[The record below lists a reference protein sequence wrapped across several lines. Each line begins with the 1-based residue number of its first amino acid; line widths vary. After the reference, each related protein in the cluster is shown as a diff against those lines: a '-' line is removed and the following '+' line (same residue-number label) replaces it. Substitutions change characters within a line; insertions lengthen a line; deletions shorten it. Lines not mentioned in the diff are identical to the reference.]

1 LLFGSPDATPS
12 GKRSRRSCHDRVD
25 AVGKC
30 FAQTAEALTSM
41 AVFKNCRLV
50 IRAICKGLK
59 SKIFSLNKKSD
70 FYFGAGA
77 AHCLKEVK
85 SPHLLLL

>member
-12 GKRSRRSCHDRVD
+12 GKRSRRSCHDTVD
-25 AVGKC
+25 AVAKC

-50 IRAICKGLK
+50 TGAICRGLK
-59 SKIFSLNKKSD
+59 SL
-70 FYFGAGA
+70 
-77 AHCLKEVK
+77 
-85 SPHLLLL
+85 